1 MTNRQRNGAQ
11 LCLNRH
17 LNGAGE
23 PYLKIEK
30 CRNGVMTIWRADAD
44 MRKMKEAKHYLE
56 TVWGY
61 NAR

>member
-17 LNGAGE
+17 LNSAGE

-30 CRNGVMTIWRADAD
+30 KRSGIMTIWRADAD
-44 MRKMKEAKHYLE
+44 MSKMEEAKRYLE
-56 TVWGY
+56 KVWGY
-61 NAR
+61 NAC